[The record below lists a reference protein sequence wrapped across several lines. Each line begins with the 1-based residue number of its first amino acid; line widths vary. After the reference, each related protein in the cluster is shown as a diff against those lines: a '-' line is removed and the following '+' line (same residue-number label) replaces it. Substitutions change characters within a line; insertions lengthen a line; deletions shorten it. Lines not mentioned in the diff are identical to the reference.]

1 MSTIDVHPLE
11 ELANP
16 LGLARILLIT
26 TLIHGIPFFI
36 RAYKDHTLAAE
47 WAASKAYWTGVVAWF
62 ILLWM
67 VISSLIPFRYILH
80 RIHPILIAQTHEL

>member
-1 MSTIDVHPLE
+1 MSTIDVPPFE
-11 ELANP
+11 DP
-16 LGLARILLIT
+16 TDTLGLARILLIT
-26 TLIHGIPFFI
+26 TLIHGVPFFI

-80 RIHPILIAQTHEL
+80 RIHQY